1 MKRLVLT
8 AVALFVTAST
18 WGPSIWAPSALAQ
31 GVNDPSTPNRNVII
45 VNPSQPAPS
54 TATRNIPSQIQ
65 PPLISGGRAR
75 PYYGNRTR
83 GSGSSR
89 R

>member
-1 MKRLVLT
+1 MKPLVLT

-18 WGPSIWAPSALAQ
+18 WGPSALAQ

-65 PPLISGGRAR
+65 PPLIRRGAR
-75 PYYGNRTR
+75 TSLLWQQNAG
-83 GSGSSR
+83 
-89 R
+89 